1 LGGLAGESACPTTGK
16 DPANEALPAKIVV
29 EIILKKLLLFVLLA
43 AAAGL
48 ITWGV
53 LRKNAPPMVGFARV
67 HGETLVST
75 LSTNGKVEPLEWR
88 AVHAETK
95 GMAGE
100 VNVAEGRAV
109 EKGAVLATLTDP
121 SAKAELDAAEA
132 KVAEAQANLASLE
145 SGPKPAE
152 LTEIGNG
159 LARANVDLQQAERE
173 RAALERLAAQQ
184 AATGAEVR
192 AAGDKVEQL
201 RVQIAGLEKRRRT
214 MAAAPDVAA
223 ARARLQDAQAALD
236 LVKRQA
242 AQSEIRAPI
251 GGVVYGLAIRPG
263 AYLNPGDLVANIGLM
278 NRLRVRVYI
287 DEPELGRVAKQQP
300 VTITWQALS
309 GKQWQG
315 VVEQMPTTIETL
327 GSRQVGQVICV
338 IENPGREL
346 VPGTNVDALIRTAV
360 VERALAIPKE
370 TLHHDAGGDYV
381 LLLKGDTLERRG
393 VKTGASSVTRI
404 QVTDGLSEG
413 DSVAMPSDT
422 PVKAGDRVTAAGE
435 AGK

>member
-1 LGGLAGESACPTTGK
+1 
-16 DPANEALPAKIVV
+16 
-29 EIILKKLLLFVLLA
+29 LKKLLLFLLLA

-48 ITWGV
+48 IGWGI
-53 LRKNAPPMVGFARV
+53 LRKNAPPTVGFAHV

-75 LSTNGKVEPLEWR
+75 LSTNGKVEPFEWR

-95 GMAGE
+95 GMAGQ
-100 VNVAEGRAV
+100 VDVAEGRSV
-109 EKGAVLATLTDP
+109 EQGAVLATVTDP

-132 KVAEAQANLASLE
+132 KVSEAQANLASLE

-152 LTEIGNG
+152 LTEIDNG
-159 LARANVDLQQAERE
+159 LARANVDVQQAERE
-173 RAALERLAAQQ
+173 RAALERLAARQ

-201 RVQIAGLEKRRRT
+201 RVQMAGLEKRRRT

-223 ARARLQDAQAALD
+223 ARARLQDTQAALD

-242 AQSEIRAPI
+242 AQSEIHAPI

-300 VTITWQALS
+300 VTITWQALA

-315 VVEQMPTTIETL
+315 VVEQMPTTIESL

-370 TLHHDAGGDYV
+370 TLHHDAAGDYV
-381 LLLKGDTLERRG
+381 LLLKGDTLERRM

-404 QVTDGLSEG
+404 QITDGLVEG

-422 PVKAGDRVTAAGE
+422 ALKAGDRVAVASETS
-435 AGK
+435 K

>member
-1 LGGLAGESACPTTGK
+1 
-16 DPANEALPAKIVV
+16 VV
-29 EIILKKLLLFVLLA
+29 ETILKKLLLFVLLA

-53 LRKNAPPMVGFARV
+53 LRKNAPATVGFARV
-67 HGETLVST
+67 HGETLIST
-75 LSTNGKVEPLEWR
+75 LSTNGKVEPFEWR

-100 VNVAEGRAV
+100 VNAAEGRPV
-109 EKGAVLATLTDP
+109 ENGAVLATLTDP

-132 KVAEAQANLASLE
+132 KVSEAQANLASLE

-152 LTEIGNG
+152 LTEIDNG
-159 LARANVDLQQAERE
+159 LARASVDLQQAERE
-173 RAALERLAAQQ
+173 RAALERLAAQH

-201 RVQIAGLEKRRRT
+201 RVQMAGLEKRRRT

-223 ARARLQDAQAALD
+223 ARARLQDAQAALE

-263 AYLNPGDLVANIGLM
+263 AYLNTGDLVANIGLM

-300 VTITWQALS
+300 VTITWQALP

-315 VVEQMPTTIETL
+315 VVEQMPTTIEAL

-346 VPGTNVDALIRTAV
+346 VPGTNVDALIRIAV
-360 VERALAIPKE
+360 VERALTIPKE
-370 TLHHDAGGDYV
+370 TLHHDAAGDYV
-381 LLLKGDTLERRG
+381 LLLKGDTLERRT

-413 DSVAMPSDT
+413 DPVAMPSDT
-422 PVKAGDRVTAAGE
+422 PVKAGDRVTAGQE

>member
-1 LGGLAGESACPTTGK
+1 M
-16 DPANEALPAKIVV
+16 
-29 EIILKKLLLFVLLA
+29 KKLLLFLLLA

-48 ITWGV
+48 IVWGV
-53 LRKNAPPMVGFARV
+53 VRKNAPPTVGFAHV

-75 LSTNGKVEPLEWR
+75 LNTNGKVEPFEWR

-100 VNVAEGRAV
+100 VNVAEGRPV
-109 EKGAVLATLTDP
+109 EQGAVMAIITDP
-121 SAKAELDAAEA
+121 SAKATLDAAGA
-132 KVAEAQANLASLE
+132 KVSEAQANLASLE

-152 LTEIGNG
+152 LTEIDNG
-159 LARANVDLQQAERE
+159 LARAKVDLQQAERE
-173 RAALERLAAQQ
+173 RATLERLAAQH

-201 RVQIAGLEKRRRT
+201 RVQIAGLEKRRGT
-214 MAAAPDVAA
+214 VPATAPDVAA
-223 ARARLQDAQAALD
+223 ASARVQDAQAALD

-242 AQSEIRAPI
+242 AQSEIHAPI

-287 DEPELGRVAKQQP
+287 DEPELGRVAKRQP
-300 VTITWQALS
+300 VTITWQALA

-315 VVEQMPTTIETL
+315 VVEQMPSTIETL

-346 VPGTNVDALIRTAV
+346 VPGTNVDAMIRTAV
-360 VERALAIPKE
+360 VERALTIPKE

-381 LLLKGDTLERRG
+381 LLLKGDTLERRA

-404 QVTDGLSEG
+404 QVTDGLNEG
-413 DSVAMPSDT
+413 DAVAMPSDT
-422 PVKAGDRVTAAGE
+422 PLKGGDRVAAAVE

>member
-1 LGGLAGESACPTTGK
+1 
-16 DPANEALPAKIVV
+16 
-29 EIILKKLLLFVLLA
+29 LKKLLLFVLLA

-48 ITWGV
+48 IAWGI
-53 LRKNAPPMVGFARV
+53 LRKSAPPTVGIALV
-67 HGETLVST
+67 HAETLVST
-75 LSTNGKVEPLEWR
+75 LSTNGKVEPFEWR

-100 VNVAEGRAV
+100 VNVAEGRSV
-109 EKGAVLATLTDP
+109 EAGSVLATLTDP
-121 SAKAELDAAEA
+121 SAQASLDAAEA
-132 KVAEAQANLASLE
+132 KVSEAQANLASLE
-145 SGPKPAE
+145 GGPKPAE
-152 LTEIGNG
+152 LTEIDNS

-173 RAALERLAAQQ
+173 RAALERLAAQH
-184 AATGAEVR
+184 AATGAEVT
-192 AAGDKVEQL
+192 AAGNKVEQL

-214 MAAAPDVAA
+214 MPATAPDVAA
-223 ARARLQDAQAALD
+223 ARARLQDAQAALE
-236 LVKRQA
+236 LVNRQA
-242 AQSEIRAPI
+242 AQSEIHAPI

-300 VTITWQALS
+300 VTITWQALP

-315 VVEQMPTTIETL
+315 VVDQMPATIETL

-360 VERALAIPKE
+360 VDHALTIPKE
-370 TLHHDAGGDYV
+370 TLHHDAAGDYV
-381 LLLKGDTLERRG
+381 LVLKGDTLERRT

-404 QVTDGLSEG
+404 QVTDGLAEG
-413 DSVAMPSDT
+413 ESVAMPSET
-422 PVKAGDRVTAAGE
+422 PVKAGDRVTVAAEGS
-435 AGK
+435 K

>member
-1 LGGLAGESACPTTGK
+1 M
-16 DPANEALPAKIVV
+16 
-29 EIILKKLLLFVLLA
+29 KKLLLFLLLA

-48 ITWGV
+48 IGWGI
-53 LRKNAPPMVGFARV
+53 LRKNAPPTVGFAHV
-67 HGETLVST
+67 HSETLISN
-75 LSTNGKVEPLEWR
+75 LNTNGKVEPFEWR

-100 VNVAEGRAV
+100 VNVAEGRSV

-121 SAKAELDAAEA
+121 SAKASLDAAEA
-132 KVAEAQANLASLE
+132 KVSEAQANLASLE

-152 LTEIGNG
+152 LTEIDNG
-159 LARANVDLQQAERE
+159 LVRANVELQQAERE
-173 RAALERLAAQQ
+173 RAALERLAAQH
-184 AATGAEVR
+184 AATGAEVT
-192 AAGDKVEQL
+192 AAGNKVEQL
-201 RVQIAGLEKRRRT
+201 HVQIAGLEKRRRT

-223 ARARLQDAQAALD
+223 ARARLQDTQAALD

-242 AQSEIRAPI
+242 TQSEIHAPM
-251 GGVVYGLAIRPG
+251 GGMVYGLAIRPG

-300 VTITWQALS
+300 VTITWQALP

-327 GSRQVGQVICV
+327 GSRQVGQVICM

-360 VERALAIPKE
+360 VDRALAIPKE
-370 TLHHDAGGDYV
+370 TLHHDAAGDYV
-381 LLLKGDTLERRG
+381 LVLKGDTLERRT

-404 QVTDGLSEG
+404 QITDGLAEG

-422 PVKAGDRVTAAGE
+422 PLKAGDRVTPAAE

>member
-1 LGGLAGESACPTTGK
+1 ME
-16 DPANEALPAKIVV
+16 IV
-29 EIILKKLLLFVLLA
+29 LKKLLLFVLLA

-53 LRKNAPPMVGFARV
+53 LRKNAPPSVSFARV
-67 HGETLVST
+67 HGETLIST
-75 LSTNGKVEPLEWR
+75 LNTNGKVEPFEWR

-95 GMAGE
+95 GMAGQ
-100 VNVAEGRAV
+100 VNVAEGRSV
-109 EKGAVLATLTDP
+109 EQGAVLATLTDP
-121 SAKAELDAAEA
+121 SAKASLDAAEA
-132 KVAEAQANLASLE
+132 KVSEAQANLASLE

-152 LTEIGNG
+152 LTEIDNG

-173 RAALERLAAQQ
+173 RATLERLAAQQ
-184 AATGAEVR
+184 AATGAEVT
-192 AAGDKVEQL
+192 AARNRVEQL
-201 RVQIAGLEKRRRT
+201 HVQIAGLEKRRRT
-214 MAAAPDVAA
+214 MPAAAPDVAA
-223 ARARLQDAQAALD
+223 ARARLQDSQAALD

-242 AQSEIRAPI
+242 AQSEIHAPI

-300 VTITWQALS
+300 VTITWQALP

-360 VERALAIPKE
+360 AERALAIPKE
-370 TLHHDAGGDYV
+370 TLHHDAAGDYV
-381 LLLKGDTLERRG
+381 LLLKGDTLERRT

-404 QVTDGLSEG
+404 QITDGLTEG
-413 DSVAMPSDT
+413 DAVAMPSDT
-422 PVKAGDRVTAAGE
+422 PLKGGDRVTPAAE
-435 AGK
+435 TGK

>member
-1 LGGLAGESACPTTGK
+1 
-16 DPANEALPAKIVV
+16 VV

-53 LRKNAPPMVGFARV
+53 LRKNVPPVVGFARV

-75 LSTNGKVEPLEWR
+75 LSTNGKVEPFEWR

-100 VNVAEGRAV
+100 VNVAEGRPV

-132 KVAEAQANLASLE
+132 KVSEAQANLASLE

-152 LTEIGNG
+152 LTEIDNG

-173 RAALERLAAQQ
+173 RAALERLAAQH
-184 AATGAEVR
+184 AATGAEVT
-192 AAGDKVEQL
+192 AAGNKVEQL
-201 RVQIAGLEKRRRT
+201 RVQIAGLEKRRST
-214 MAAAPDVAA
+214 MPATAPDVAA
-223 ARARLQDAQAALD
+223 ARARLQDAQAALE

-242 AQSEIRAPI
+242 AESEIRAPI

-300 VTITWQALS
+300 VTITWQALP

-315 VVEQMPTTIETL
+315 VVEQMPATIETL

-360 VERALAIPKE
+360 VDHALTIPKE
-370 TLHHDAGGDYV
+370 TLHHDTAGDYV
-381 LLLKGDTLERRG
+381 LLLKGDTLERRT

-404 QVTDGLSEG
+404 QVTDGLAEG
-413 DSVAMPSDT
+413 DAVAMPSDT
-422 PVKAGDRVTAAGE
+422 PVKTGDRVTAAGE

>member
-1 LGGLAGESACPTTGK
+1 M
-16 DPANEALPAKIVV
+16 
-29 EIILKKLLLFVLLA
+29 KKLLLFVLLA

-48 ITWGV
+48 IAWGI
-53 LRKNAPPMVGFARV
+53 LRKSAPPTVGIALV
-67 HGETLVST
+67 HAETLVST
-75 LSTNGKVEPLEWR
+75 LSTNGKVEPFEWR

-100 VNVAEGRAV
+100 VNVAEGRSV
-109 EKGAVLATLTDP
+109 EAGSVLATLTDP
-121 SAKAELDAAEA
+121 SAQASLDAAEA
-132 KVAEAQANLASLE
+132 KVSEAQANLASLE
-145 SGPKPAE
+145 GGPKPAE
-152 LTEIGNG
+152 LTEIDNS

-173 RAALERLAAQQ
+173 RAALERLAAQH
-184 AATGAEVR
+184 AATGAEVT
-192 AAGDKVEQL
+192 AAGNKVEQL

-214 MAAAPDVAA
+214 MPATAPDVAA
-223 ARARLQDAQAALD
+223 ARARLQDAQAALE
-236 LVKRQA
+236 LVNRQA
-242 AQSEIRAPI
+242 AQSEIHAPI

-300 VTITWQALS
+300 VTITWQALP

-315 VVEQMPTTIETL
+315 VVDQMPATIETL

-360 VERALAIPKE
+360 VDHALTIPKE
-370 TLHHDAGGDYV
+370 TLHHDAAGDYV
-381 LLLKGDTLERRG
+381 LVLKGDTLERRT

-404 QVTDGLSEG
+404 QVTDGLAEG
-413 DSVAMPSDT
+413 ESVAMPSET
-422 PVKAGDRVTAAGE
+422 PVKAGDRVTVAAEGS
-435 AGK
+435 K

>member
-1 LGGLAGESACPTTGK
+1 M
-16 DPANEALPAKIVV
+16 
-29 EIILKKLLLFVLLA
+29 KKLLLFLLLA

-48 ITWGV
+48 IGWGI
-53 LRKNAPPMVGFARV
+53 LRKNAPPTVGFAHV

-75 LSTNGKVEPLEWR
+75 LSTNGKVEPFEWR

-95 GMAGE
+95 GMAGQ
-100 VNVAEGRAV
+100 VDVAEGRSV
-109 EKGAVLATLTDP
+109 EQGAVLATVTDP

-132 KVAEAQANLASLE
+132 KVSEAQANLASLE

-152 LTEIGNG
+152 LTEIDNG
-159 LARANVDLQQAERE
+159 LARANVDVQQAERE
-173 RAALERLAAQQ
+173 RAALERLAARQ

-201 RVQIAGLEKRRRT
+201 RVQMAGLEKRRRT

-223 ARARLQDAQAALD
+223 ARARLQDTQAALD

-242 AQSEIRAPI
+242 AQSEIHAPI

-300 VTITWQALS
+300 VTITWQALA

-315 VVEQMPTTIETL
+315 VVEQMPTTIESL

-370 TLHHDAGGDYV
+370 TLHHDAAGDYV
-381 LLLKGDTLERRG
+381 LLLKGDTLERRM

-404 QVTDGLSEG
+404 QITDGLVEG

-422 PVKAGDRVTAAGE
+422 ALKAGDRVAVASETS
-435 AGK
+435 K

>member
-1 LGGLAGESACPTTGK
+1 M
-16 DPANEALPAKIVV
+16 
-29 EIILKKLLLFVLLA
+29 KKLVLFVALA

-48 ITWGV
+48 IGWAI
-53 LRKNAPPMVGFARV
+53 LRKNAPPTVGFARV

-75 LSTNGKVEPLEWR
+75 LSTNGKVEPFEWR

-95 GMAGE
+95 GMAGQ
-100 VNVAEGRAV
+100 VSAAEGRPV
-109 EKGAVLATLTDP
+109 EQGAVLATLTDP
-121 SAKAELDAAEA
+121 SAKASLDAAEA
-132 KVAEAQANLASLE
+132 KVSEAQANLASLE

-152 LTEIGNG
+152 VTEIENG
-159 LARANVDLQQAERE
+159 VARAIVDLQQAERE
-173 RAALERLAAQQ
+173 RAALERLAAQH
-184 AATGAEVR
+184 AATGAEVT

-201 RVQIAGLEKRRRT
+201 HVQIAGLEKRRRT
-214 MAAAPDVAA
+214 MPSRAPDVAA
-223 ARARLQDAQAALD
+223 ARARLQDAQAALE
-236 LVKRQA
+236 LVKGQA
-242 AQSEIRAPI
+242 AQSEIHAPI

-300 VTITWQALS
+300 VTITWQALP

-315 VVEQMPTTIETL
+315 VVEQMPTTIEPL

-346 VPGTNVDALIRTAV
+346 VPGTNVDASIRTAV

-381 LLLKGDTLERRG
+381 LLLKGDTLERRT

-404 QVTDGLSEG
+404 QIADGLVEG

-422 PVKAGDRVTAAGE
+422 ALKAGDRVAPAAE

>member
-1 LGGLAGESACPTTGK
+1 
-16 DPANEALPAKIVV
+16 
-29 EIILKKLLLFVLLA
+29 
-43 AAAGL
+43 
-48 ITWGV
+48 
-53 LRKNAPPMVGFARV
+53 
-67 HGETLVST
+67 
-75 LSTNGKVEPLEWR
+75 
-88 AVHAETK
+88 
-95 GMAGE
+95 MAGQ
-100 VNVAEGRAV
+100 VDVAEGRSV
-109 EKGAVLATLTDP
+109 EQGAVLATVTDP

-132 KVAEAQANLASLE
+132 KVSEAQANLASLE

-152 LTEIGNG
+152 LTEIDNG
-159 LARANVDLQQAERE
+159 LARANVDVQQAERE
-173 RAALERLAAQQ
+173 RAALERLAARQ

-201 RVQIAGLEKRRRT
+201 RVQMAGLEKRRRT

-223 ARARLQDAQAALD
+223 ARARLQDTQAALD

-242 AQSEIRAPI
+242 AQSEIHAPI

-300 VTITWQALS
+300 VTITWQALA

-315 VVEQMPTTIETL
+315 VVEQMPTTIESL

-370 TLHHDAGGDYV
+370 TLHHDAAGDYV
-381 LLLKGDTLERRG
+381 LLLKGDTLERRM

-404 QVTDGLSEG
+404 QITDGLVEG

-422 PVKAGDRVTAAGE
+422 ALKAGDRVAVASETS
-435 AGK
+435 K

>member
-1 LGGLAGESACPTTGK
+1 
-16 DPANEALPAKIVV
+16 
-29 EIILKKLLLFVLLA
+29 LKKLLLFVLLA

-48 ITWGV
+48 IAWGI
-53 LRKNAPPMVGFARV
+53 LRKSAPPTVGIALV
-67 HGETLVST
+67 HAETLVST
-75 LSTNGKVEPLEWR
+75 LSTNGKVEPFEWR

-100 VNVAEGRAV
+100 VNVAEGRSV
-109 EKGAVLATLTDP
+109 EAGSVLATLTDP
-121 SAKAELDAAEA
+121 SAQASLDAAEA
-132 KVAEAQANLASLE
+132 KVSEAQANLASLE
-145 SGPKPAE
+145 GGPKPAE
-152 LTEIGNG
+152 LTEIDNS

-173 RAALERLAAQQ
+173 RAALERLAAQH
-184 AATGAEVR
+184 AATGAEVT
-192 AAGDKVEQL
+192 AAGNKVEQL

-214 MAAAPDVAA
+214 MPATAPDVAA
-223 ARARLQDAQAALD
+223 ARARLQDAQAALE
-236 LVKRQA
+236 LVNRQA
-242 AQSEIRAPI
+242 AQSEIHAPI

-300 VTITWQALS
+300 VTITWQALP

-315 VVEQMPTTIETL
+315 VVDQMPATIETL

-360 VERALAIPKE
+360 VDHALTIPKE
-370 TLHHDAGGDYV
+370 TLHHAAAGDYV
-381 LLLKGDTLERRG
+381 LVLKGDTLERRT

-404 QVTDGLSEG
+404 QVTDGLAEG
-413 DSVAMPSDT
+413 ESVAMPSET
-422 PVKAGDRVTAAGE
+422 PVKAGDRVTVAAEGS
-435 AGK
+435 K

>member
-1 LGGLAGESACPTTGK
+1 
-16 DPANEALPAKIVV
+16 
-29 EIILKKLLLFVLLA
+29 LKKLLLFVLLA

-53 LRKNAPPMVGFARV
+53 LRKNAPATVGFARV
-67 HGETLVST
+67 HGETLIST
-75 LSTNGKVEPLEWR
+75 LSTNGKVEPFEWR

-100 VNVAEGRAV
+100 VNAAEGRPV
-109 EKGAVLATLTDP
+109 ENGAVLATLTDP

-132 KVAEAQANLASLE
+132 KVSEAQANLASLE

-152 LTEIGNG
+152 LTEIDNG
-159 LARANVDLQQAERE
+159 LARASVDLQQAERE

-192 AAGDKVEQL
+192 AAGDRVEQL
-201 RVQIAGLEKRRRT
+201 RVQMAGLEKRRRT

-223 ARARLQDAQAALD
+223 TRARLQDAQAALE

-263 AYLNPGDLVANIGLM
+263 AYLNTGDLVANIGLM

-300 VTITWQALS
+300 VTITWQALP

-315 VVEQMPTTIETL
+315 VVEQMPTTIEAL

-346 VPGTNVDALIRTAV
+346 VPGTNVDALIRIAV
-360 VERALAIPKE
+360 VERALTIPKE
-370 TLHHDAGGDYV
+370 TLHHDAAGDYV
-381 LLLKGDTLERRG
+381 LLLKGDTLERRT

-413 DSVAMPSDT
+413 DPVAMPSDT
-422 PVKAGDRVTAAGE
+422 PVKAGDRVTAGAE